1 MVWKVMYHFYF
12 INFQLKTFQCFLH
25 DVLHSYDHSIPGIKY
40 MGELYCFQYLEF
52 SKHPSTNQSY
62 FINPHL
68 QKRKL
73 RLIGQG
79 IYLKSYSWQV
89 GKI

>member
-1 MVWKVMYHFYF
+1 
-12 INFQLKTFQCFLH
+12 
-25 DVLHSYDHSIPGIKY
+25 